1 MHAHDVCH
9 VRVIVCTEALLL
21 CCCCC
26 CCFILFIIVGI
37 LKQFREDLLSCRS
50 LEELGQFLGNLPPVE
65 SDTLFL
71 HIESVHFT
79 AKKFRQVL
87 SQEQK
92 KPAFDSAPAI
102 V

>member
-1 MHAHDVCH
+1 MSKLCEYVGPKTCIYFFVVVVVVSAG
-9 VRVIVCTEALLL
+9 IVK
-21 CCCCC
+21 
-26 CCFILFIIVGI
+26 LF
-37 LKQFREDLLSCRS
+37 QNDLLNCRP
-50 LEELGQFLGNLPPVE
+50 LEELGQFLGNLPHVD

-71 HIESVHFT
+71 HIESVHLA

-92 KPAFDSAPAI
+92 KPASDSAPTS